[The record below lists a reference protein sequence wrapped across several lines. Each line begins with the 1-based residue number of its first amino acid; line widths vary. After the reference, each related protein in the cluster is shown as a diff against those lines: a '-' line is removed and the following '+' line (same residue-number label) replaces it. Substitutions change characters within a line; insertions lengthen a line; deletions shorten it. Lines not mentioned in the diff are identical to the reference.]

1 MSDGKISIY
10 GHELTR
16 RELLQHVGDIS
27 QIADIRLF
35 EFTNGNER
43 GVRAAEFYTGSGL
56 EFTVVLDRGMDIDDA
71 KFKGVP
77 VSWQT
82 QTGPVSPA
90 FHDWRGVGLL
100 HQFAGSLLMGCGPA
114 NIGLPCEDEGEELGL
129 HGRLSNIPA
138 KDVCVKKEWVG
149 NDYVMSVEGSM
160 FQGGIFIDS
169 LRVSRRIE
177 ARMGESRL
185 NLRDVVEN
193 VGVKTSPF
201 CMLYHCQI
209 GWPILSPDSRLYVK
223 HSKRE
228 PWPLGEVDFDQ
239 WDTFQEPTPGYA
251 EQVIYIT
258 AEPDQEGMAN
268 AAVIN
273 PNFNDGR
280 GYGVYCRWSQETMPY
295 LVLWKMLGEKA
306 YVVGLEIANATPEG
320 RAANRASG
328 ILQFLDPDE
337 ITEVDIEIGLL
348 TGPEEIEAWM
358 EKYA

>member
-10 GHELTR
+10 GEELTKR
-16 RELLQHVGDIS
+16 DLLKHVGDIS
-27 QIADIRLF
+27 QIADMRLF

-43 GVRAAEFYTGSGL
+43 GVRAAEFYTGSGF
-56 EFTVVLDRGMDIDDA
+56 EFTVLFDRGMDIDDA

-90 FHDWRGVGLL
+90 FHDWRGLGLL

-160 FQGGIFIDS
+160 FQGAIFLDS

-185 NLRDVVEN
+185 TLRDTIEN

-209 GWPILSPDSRLYVK
+209 GWPILSADSRLFIK
-223 HSKRE
+223 HSDRVAS
-228 PWPLGEVDFDQ
+228 PLGEVDMDN
-239 WDTFQEPTPGYA
+239 WDTFLEPTPGYS
-251 EQVIYIT
+251 EQLVYIT
-258 AEPDQEGMAN
+258 ADPDQDGMAN

-280 GYGVYCRWSQETMPY
+280 GYGAYCRWTQETMPY
-295 LVLWKMLGEKA
+295 LVQWKMLGEQA
-306 YVVGLEIANATPEG
+306 YVVGLEIANATPDG
-320 RAANRASG
+320 RAANRESG
-328 ILQFLDPDE
+328 ILQFLDPGE
-337 ITEVDIEIGLL
+337 KAEVSIEIGLL
-348 TGPEEIEAWM
+348 TGPEEIEGWK
-358 EKYA
+358 EKNA